1 MDIQLSSEGHSPL
14 LGRDE
19 RADNLGGHRP
29 VWLLRYLV
37 RDSGQEN
44 CMSIAPVGV
53 FAVMRVR
60 VTDEALV
67 GDLED
72 FLVAAECRVRKIG
85 KVTLDVTM
93 RAPSQDQARR
103 ELDVYLKTW
112 QAMHPGTHAR
122 IVGEAREEGSN

>member
-1 MDIQLSSEGHSPL
+1 
-14 LGRDE
+14 
-19 RADNLGGHRP
+19 
-29 VWLLRYLV
+29 
-37 RDSGQEN
+37 
-44 CMSIAPVGV
+44 
-53 FAVMRVR
+53 MRVR

-103 ELDVYLKTW
+103 ELDIYLKTW

-122 IVGEAREEGSN
+122 IVGEGREEDSNR